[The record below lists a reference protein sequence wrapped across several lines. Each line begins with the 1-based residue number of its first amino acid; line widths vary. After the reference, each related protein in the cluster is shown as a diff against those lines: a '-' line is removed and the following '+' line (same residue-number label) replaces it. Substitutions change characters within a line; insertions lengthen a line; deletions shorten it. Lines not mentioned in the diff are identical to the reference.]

1 MIGISVYL
9 KDINY
14 NYLDQVRS
22 NGVQEIFTSFKMIE
36 EDDDS
41 LLPNAKS
48 LISYCNQY
56 GINLIADVDENT
68 PTRFGLKSLSEFTT
82 IGLNNIR
89 IDGGIKNNEIVNL
102 SKKYT
107 IYLNASDIKIND
119 IQELI
124 TLGLIVD
131 NCIAM
136 HNFYP
141 LEGTALSLDYFIE
154 KNQMLTSF
162 GLKVLAFIP
171 GNSKL
176 RGPVFNGLP
185 TLERD
190 RGTRPFVAY
199 LKMKDFVDKI
209 FIGDNEIS
217 IDELKLINNPGIIE
231 LNADFFSENNLHL
244 KNHVIRPDTN
254 SRMIRISDRKLIN
267 PNTLGY
273 IYELTKGAITV
284 ENKNSINRYQGEI
297 QIVKSATPSNR
308 TKTVIGY
315 VNTYDLPLLELIKP
329 EHKIKFRKKND

>member
-14 NYLDQVRS
+14 KYLDQVRK

-36 EDDDS
+36 EDYNS

-56 GINLIADVDENT
+56 DIKLIADVDENT
-68 PTRFGLKSLSEFTT
+68 ATRFGLNSLFEFTT

-89 IDGGIKNNEIVNL
+89 IDGGITNEEIVKL
-102 SKKYT
+102 SKQYT
-107 IYLNASDIKIND
+107 VYLNASDIKIND

-131 NCIAM
+131 NCVAM

-141 LEGTALSLDYFIE
+141 LEGTALSLDYFIQ

-199 LKMKDFVDKI
+199 LKMKDLVDKI

-217 IDELKLINNPGIIE
+217 IDELKLINNPNVIT
-231 LNADFFSENNLHL
+231 LNVEFFSENNLHI
-244 KNHVIRPDTN
+244 KNHIIRPDIN
-254 SRMIRISDRKLIN
+254 SSMIRISNRKLIN
-267 PNTLGY
+267 PNTFGY
-273 IYELTKGAITV
+273 IYELTTGAITI
-284 ENKNSINRYQGEI
+284 ENENSISRYQGEI
-297 QIVKSATPSNR
+297 QIVKSPKPSNR

-315 VNTYDLPLLELIKP
+315 VNTYDLPLLALIKP